1 MISLS
6 ADTPLSAGFF
16 YFSLFKQENNN
27 LIKIIIKKL
36 LHFVIVYDIIV
47 VISKFQP
54 PAEKKGRIDMDNE
67 NVQKSAL
74 AEGIALVDKSL
85 DTMIAGMR
93 REAHQAI
100 DMDDW
105 NKAEEILARTK
116 GTITAVE
123 GLKAKFAEFKAEVAK
138 LGFVE
143 ESKANETVP
152 AVPKPSEQVK
162 PAEVVKPSAPV
173 ATKPAEQ
180 PKPAEVVKPSAPV
193 APKPAE
199 QPKPAEVAKSSA
211 PVAPKPAEQPKPA
224 EVVKPSAPV
233 APKPA
238 EQPKPAE
245 VAKPSA
251 PAPKPVEQAKPASD
265 VRTNADILD
274 LDMSDVDPPRK
285 PQNPIIEA
293 CEDFITKFPF
303 SMRLIYS
310 NDKIGRFFTT
320 DDIIA
325 KNDMSK
331 PVQLTN
337 GLWVET
343 NIPEERIQAF
353 IRGVKRYCE
362 ESVSM

>member
-1 MISLS
+1 
-6 ADTPLSAGFF
+6 
-16 YFSLFKQENNN
+16 
-27 LIKIIIKKL
+27 
-36 LHFVIVYDIIV
+36 
-47 VISKFQP
+47 
-54 PAEKKGRIDMDNE
+54 MDNE

-143 ESKANETVP
+143 ESKASETVP
-152 AVPKPSEQVK
+152 AVPKPAEQV
-162 PAEVVKPSAPV
+162 
-173 ATKPAEQ
+173 
-180 PKPAEVVKPSAPV
+180 
-193 APKPAE
+193 
-199 QPKPAEVAKSSA
+199 
-211 PVAPKPAEQPKPA
+211 KPA

-245 VAKPSA
+245 VAKPTAPVAPKPVEQAKPAEVVKPVAPVAPKPAEQPKPAEVTKPSA
-251 PAPKPVEQAKPASD
+251 PAPKPVEQAKPAGD

>member
-1 MISLS
+1 
-6 ADTPLSAGFF
+6 
-16 YFSLFKQENNN
+16 
-27 LIKIIIKKL
+27 
-36 LHFVIVYDIIV
+36 
-47 VISKFQP
+47 
-54 PAEKKGRIDMDNE
+54 MDNE

-143 ESKANETVP
+143 ESKASETVP
-152 AVPKPSEQVK
+152 AVPKPAEQVK
-162 PAEVVKPSAPV
+162 PAEVVKP
-173 ATKPAEQ
+173 
-180 PKPAEVVKPSAPV
+180 
-193 APKPAE
+193 
-199 QPKPAEVAKSSA
+199 SA

-245 VAKPSA
+245 VAKPTAPVAPKPAEQPKPAEVTKPSA

>member
-143 ESKANETVP
+143 ESKASETVP
-152 AVPKPSEQVK
+152 AVPKPAEQVK

-173 ATKPAEQ
+173 APKPVEQ
-180 PKPAEVVKPSAPV
+180 AKPAEVVKPVAPV

-199 QPKPAEVAKSSA
+199 QPKPAEVT
-211 PVAPKPAEQPKPA
+211 
-224 EVVKPSAPV
+224 
-233 APKPA
+233 
-238 EQPKPAE
+238 
-245 VAKPSA
+245 KPSA
-251 PAPKPVEQAKPASD
+251 PAPKPVEQAKPAGD

>member
-1 MISLS
+1 M
-6 ADTPLSAGFF
+6 
-16 YFSLFKQENNN
+16 
-27 LIKIIIKKL
+27 
-36 LHFVIVYDIIV
+36 HFVIVYDIIV

-143 ESKANETVP
+143 ESKASETVP
-152 AVPKPSEQVK
+152 AVPKPAEQVK
-162 PAEVVKPSAPV
+162 PAEVAKPTAPV
-173 ATKPAEQ
+173 APKPVEQ
-180 PKPAEVVKPSAPV
+180 AKPAEVVKPVAPV

-199 QPKPAEVAKSSA
+199 QPKPAEVT
-211 PVAPKPAEQPKPA
+211 
-224 EVVKPSAPV
+224 
-233 APKPA
+233 
-238 EQPKPAE
+238 
-245 VAKPSA
+245 KPSA
-251 PAPKPVEQAKPASD
+251 PAPKPVEQAKPAGD